1 MTDQPPRGY
10 VGLMFDPSFGSLFWG
25 KLLTVTGTLVQSIV
39 AAIVVFEATH
49 SALMVGL
56 VSIFQ
61 FGSQLIL
68 TPLAGKWADTYSAF
82 KQLLAGRLLCFVGSV
97 ILVVWA
103 YVVPDPEG
111 ARDVVPVFFAS
122 FVIGLGFVLGGP
134 VMQSMVPRLIRPG
147 ELPKAMA
154 LNSSPMTIGRVAGPA
169 VGALLTVNFGAVAAF
184 SVAVFTQ
191 LAFLILLFFIRF
203 PPQPERLATTDYS
216 VRAGLRHVR
225 SDRTLLLLL
234 AVTAAL
240 GFGSEPSVTLAPPLA
255 DAVGGSARLVGEL
268 SAAFGVGALLGL
280 VVLSPLGRWLS
291 HAAVTSLGIWMM
303 AGGLVLSA
311 VSTEVGPVLA
321 TASFALAGFGFMVA
335 FTAAATLIQER
346 VPDVLRGRVMA
357 LWLIA
362 FIGFRPIGAAIDGF
376 LADIVSVEFAF
387 AVSAGLL
394 AITGV
399 LWRPSRAA
407 APAPDPAT
415 RPAVDSAVP
424 GGA

>member
-1 MTDQPPRGY
+1 MTDQQPRGY
-10 VGLMFDPSFGSLFWG
+10 IGLMFDPSFGSLFWG
-25 KLLTVTGTLVQSIV
+25 KLLSVTGTLVQSIV

-61 FGSQLIL
+61 FGPQLIL

-82 KQLLAGRLLCFVGSV
+82 KQLLAGRTLCFVGSI

-103 YVVPDPEG
+103 YLVPDPEG
-111 ARDVVPVFFAS
+111 GRDVVPVFFAS
-122 FVIGLGFVLGGP
+122 CIIGLGFVVGGP
-134 VMQSMVPRLIRPG
+134 VMQSMIPRLIRPG
-147 ELPKAMA
+147 ELSKAMA
-154 LNSSPMTIGRVAGPA
+154 LNSSPMTIGRVVGPA
-169 VGALLTVNFGAVAAF
+169 VGALLTVHFGAVAAF

-216 VRAGLRHVR
+216 VRAGVRHVW
-225 SDRTLLLLL
+225 SDRTLLMLL

-240 GFGSEPSVTLAPPLA
+240 GFASEPSVTLAPPLA
-255 DAVGGSARLVGEL
+255 DHVGGSARLVGEL

-280 VVLSPLGRWLS
+280 VVLSTLGRWLS
-291 HAAVTSLGIWMM
+291 HAAITSLGIWIMT
-303 AGGLVLSA
+303 GGLVLSA
-311 VSTEVGPVLA
+311 VTTAAPLA
-321 TASFALAGFGFMVA
+321 TASFAIAGFGFMAA

-346 VPDVLRGRVMA
+346 VPDVLRGRIMA

-362 FIGFRPIGAAIDGF
+362 FIGFRPIGAAIDGV
-376 LADIVSVEFAF
+376 LADVVSVEFAF

-394 AITGV
+394 AVTGL
-399 LWRPSRAA
+399 LWKPSRAA
-407 APAPDPAT
+407 APAPDPAI
-415 RPAVDSAVP
+415 RADADSVVP
-424 GGA
+424 GRA